1 MKEELSKPRKSDG
14 ANGAAAAEETTSVR
28 ALPRLSLNRTF
39 AALKYRNY
47 RLWFIGQLSSL
58 VGTWMQTTAQGFLV
72 FQLTN
77 SPTYLGLVGFVSGV
91 PSWIFMLYGGV
102 VADRVPRRTLLVI
115 TQTSMMILA
124 FILAAL
130 TFGGLVQPWHI
141 VVLAFSLGVANAFDA
156 PARQSFVLEM
166 IEREDLGN
174 AVALNAT
181 MFQSATVVGPAV
193 AGITY
198 ALFGPAW
205 CFTINGISFLAVIAA
220 LLMMRI
226 KPMVARARVTSA
238 WHDLKEGLRYIFA
251 HPVIRTIIV
260 LVSVTS
266 LFGLGYSTLF
276 PDWAVVV
283 LGGDATTNGW
293 LLSARGAG
301 SLIGALMIASLGR
314 FKFKG
319 RLLTTGSFVFPLA
332 LILFALIRSLPLSLL
347 VLMIVGWGFM
357 VFFNTANIL
366 VQTHVEDEFRG
377 RVMGVYTL
385 NFGGFSPVGALFA
398 GAVAAGVG
406 APVTV
411 IAGAAITLA
420 FAALVWWMVPRLRAL
435 E

>member
-1 MKEELSKPRKSDG
+1 MARRTGDKTTTAAGATEVKET
-14 ANGAAAAEETTSVR
+14 ASVR
-28 ALPRLSLNRTF
+28 AMPRFSLNRTF
-39 AALKYRNY
+39 AALKYPNY

-58 VGTWMQTTAQGFLV
+58 VGTWMQATAQGFLV

-77 SPTYLGLVGFVSGV
+77 SPTYLGLVGFASGIPAWV
-91 PSWIFMLYGGV
+91 FTLYGGV
-102 VADRVPRRTLLVI
+102 VADRMSRRNLLVI

-130 TFGGLVQPWHI
+130 AFVGLVQPWHI
-141 VVLAFSLGVANAFDA
+141 VVLAFLLGAANAFDA

-166 IEREDLGN
+166 VEREDLGN
-174 AVALNAT
+174 AIALNAT

-205 CFTINGISFLAVIAA
+205 CFTINGVSFLAVIAA
-220 LLMMRI
+220 LLMMHMN
-226 KPMVARARVTSA
+226 PTSARARVTSA
-238 WHDLKEGLRYIFA
+238 WHDLKEGLRYILA
-251 HPVIRTIIV
+251 HPVIRTIII

-293 LLSARGAG
+293 LQSARGAG
-301 SLIGALMIASLGR
+301 SLIAALMIASLGR

-319 RLLTTGSFVFPLA
+319 KLLTVGTFVFPLGV
-332 LILFALIRSLPLSLL
+332 ILFALIRSLAVSLV
-347 VLMIVGWGFM
+347 VLLIVGWGFM
-357 VFFNTANIL
+357 VLFNMANIL

-377 RVMGVYTL
+377 RVMGVYSLT
-385 NFGGFSPVGALFA
+385 FGGLMPIGALLA
-398 GAVAAGVG
+398 GAAADATSAPLTVA
-406 APVTV
+406 
-411 IAGAAITLA
+411 AGAAITLV
-420 FAALVWWMVPRLRAL
+420 FAILIWWIVPRLGAL